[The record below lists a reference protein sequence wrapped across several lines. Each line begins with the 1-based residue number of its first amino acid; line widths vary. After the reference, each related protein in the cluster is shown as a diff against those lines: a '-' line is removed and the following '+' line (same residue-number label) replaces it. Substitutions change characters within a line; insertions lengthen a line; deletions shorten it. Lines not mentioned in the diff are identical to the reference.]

1 MEKIFDIAKDSEKS
15 WGVIAQ
21 GIDRNFDELS
31 QNVAECKTD
40 ISNKQSTKFDD
51 AKTPHSIFKANISP
65 SSFIGVDMTVSNELV
80 DVYDEIYKCDRT
92 CVKVNRTISSG
103 RAWITTNT
111 KSPININNCHVSL
124 SFAIGLDTQDDERPI
139 VAIVLFSG
147 DYNDAKH
154 RAILRVYYGAIA
166 NYRNGFFHMN
176 LAIKPLLNQWHSDMI
191 GSQFDA
197 ENVTSVGICTLSGS
211 QSANVYLS
219 NLEFRENITK
229 GGCLIVIDNMN
240 ENVPLMADYAKS
252 KGIECSLSIIP
263 YFIITGKTHS
273 SLDVVKRLKDD
284 GHFIFNHT
292 FSHNISA
299 NMTYDEVM
307 QDYEKAARWMIRNG
321 FKDDSRILSNPSAA
335 YPTTRYLAQMNSSVK
350 MIYHHWAGEGLTD
363 KYMISY
369 PEYPMTRLLN
379 ITALD
384 SQVKIDNVQEGI
396 GYMVESVRQAVECGG
411 LAVLGFHGESWDNRL
426 KDATYP
432 NNGDGWKALIDQLSQ
447 IENVTFYTIED
458 ILEGL
463 YL

>member
-15 WGVIAQ
+15 WGTLATA
-21 GIDRNFDELS
+21 IDGNFEELS
-31 QNVAECKTD
+31 QN

-51 AKTPHSIFKANISP
+51 AETSHSIFKADISP
-65 SSFIGVDMTVSNELV
+65 SSFIGVDMEVSNELV
-80 DVYDEIYKCDRT
+80 DVYDEIYKCNRT
-92 CVKVNRTISSG
+92 CVKFNRTILSG
-103 RAWITTNT
+103 KAWITTNT
-111 KSPININNCHVSL
+111 KSPINVNNYHVSL
-124 SFAIGLDTQDDERPI
+124 SFAIGLGTKDNERPI
-139 VAIVLFSG
+139 VAMVLFSG
-147 DYNDAKH
+147 GYNDVNH
-154 RAILRVYYGAIA
+154 RAILRVYYGSIA
-166 NYRNGFFHMN
+166 NSRGGFFHMN

-197 ENVTSVGICTLSGS
+197 ENVTSVGVCTLSGS
-211 QSANVYLS
+211 QSTNMYLS
-219 NLEFRENITK
+219 NFEFRENTTK

-240 ENVPLMADYAKS
+240 NNVPLMADYAKS
-252 KGIECSLSIIP
+252 KGIECSLSIVP
-263 YFIITGKTHS
+263 NFIITGKNHA
-273 SLDVVKRLKDD
+273 SLDVIKRLKDD

-321 FKDDSRILSNPSAA
+321 LKEGSRVLSNPSAT

-350 MIYHHWAGEGLTD
+350 IVYHHWAGEGLTD

-384 SQVKIDNVQEGI
+384 SQVESDKVQEGI

-411 LAVLGFHGESWDNRL
+411 LAILGFHGESWDNIL
-426 KDATYP
+426 KDTTYP
-432 NNGDGWKALIDQLSQ
+432 NDGEGWKALIDQLSQ